1 MPPPPPTPRRSLF
14 RLLQRRGCAR
24 LVPRLFMLSCFS
36 VNLKAQCSQGASQLG
51 RAVPARRPRA
61 RSARA
66 GAARPT
72 VFTIA
77 LRLPRI
83 SPFVSCCMAK
93 DEAQWAKQ
101 MEQLR
106 DEIRRHDRLYYE
118 EAAPIITDREYDRL
132 YKELVNLET
141 QFPDLVTPDS
151 PTQRVGGKPLKAFE
165 QVAHVIPMLSLDN
178 TYSEEEVKNFYAR
191 IRRLLPN
198 EKVPVVIEPKVDG
211 VAVSL
216 IYENGRLRQAAT
228 RGDGTVGDNITQN
241 IRTIR
246 SMPEQLRGAAPKLLE
261 VRGEVYMDKHGF
273 EELNDERRKA
283 GLPLF
288 ANPRNAAA
296 GSLKQ
301 LDPAIVAKRPLGVV
315 LYGTGATEGVDV
327 DVHSEIF
334 PLLKK
339 LGLPAT
345 ERWWVA
351 KSVEEI
357 LEAIHEL
364 DGIRHK
370 FAYQTDG
377 AVVKV
382 NSFAQRERLGF
393 TAKSPRWAI
402 AYKYEAERV
411 ETRLNDIVIQVG
423 RTGILTPVAMLEPVF
438 VSGSTVGRA
447 TLHNE
452 DEIKRKDIRIG
463 DTVVIEKAGEVI
475 PAVVEVVKSKRPRD
489 AKAFDFA
496 RHIHGKC
503 PVCGS
508 PIRRDPQFVAW
519 RCENLQCPAQT
530 TRRVEFFAARSAL
543 DIESVGGIVADK
555 LVERGLVRDPLDL
568 FELKTEQLAK
578 LNLGTDEE
586 PRVFGEKNATKAIRA
601 IERARTLPLSRWLFA
616 LAIPDVGR
624 TTASQLARFHET
636 IEDVANSALLGDVL
650 DYHKKREEKEDA
662 KEIADRLLQAGFAKP
677 SKSKAE
683 KGRGITTEVGPVVAQ
698 SVLDF
703 FASAAGKK
711 ILHRIKELS
720 IHPKSEKVSAKK
732 AAALPLTGKTF
743 VLTGTLPSMA
753 REEATERI
761 EALGGH
767 VTGSVSKKTDYVLA
781 GAEPGSKFD
790 KAKELGV
797 RIIDEPEFRKILD
810 RG

>member
-1 MPPPPPTPRRSLF
+1 MEE
-14 RLLQRRGCAR
+14 
-24 LVPRLFMLSCFS
+24 
-36 VNLKAQCSQGASQLG
+36 KE
-51 RAVPARRPRA
+51 
-61 RSARA
+61 
-66 GAARPT
+66 AAK
-72 VFTIA
+72 
-77 LRLPRI
+77 RI
-83 SPFVSCCMAK
+83 
-93 DEAQWAKQ
+93 Q
-101 MEQLR
+101 QLR
-106 DEIRRHDRLYYE
+106 EEIRKHDRLYYE
-118 EAAPIITDREYDRL
+118 EAAPIISDREYDRL
-132 YKELVNLET
+132 YKELVDLET
-141 QFPDLVTPDS
+141 QFPDLITPHS

-165 QVAHVIPMLSLDN
+165 QVSHVIPMLSLDN
-178 TYSEEEVKNFYAR
+178 TYSEEEVKNFHAR

-198 EKVPVVIEPKVDG
+198 EKIPVVIEPKVDG

-228 RGDGTVGDNITQN
+228 RGDGNVGDNITQN

-246 SMPEQLRGAAPKLLE
+246 SVPERLRDAAPKLLE
-261 VRGEVYMDKHGF
+261 VRGEVYMDRKGF
-273 EELNDERRKA
+273 EKLNDERKRQ

-288 ANPRNAAA
+288 ANPRNVAA

-315 LYGTGATEGVDV
+315 FYGTGATEGLNV

-351 KSVEEI
+351 ESVEEI
-357 LEAIHEL
+357 LDAIHEL
-364 DGIRHK
+364 DGIRHN

-402 AYKYEAERV
+402 AYKYAAERV
-411 ETRLNDIVIQVG
+411 ETRLRDIVIQVG
-423 RTGILTPVAMLEPVF
+423 RTGILTPVAVLEPVL
-438 VSGSTVGRA
+438 VSGSTVARA

-452 DEIKRKDIRIG
+452 DEIKRKDIRVG

-475 PAVVEVVKSKRPRD
+475 PAVVTVVKSKRPRD
-489 AKAFDFA
+489 AKPFDFA

-503 PVCGS
+503 PICGG

-519 RCENLQCPAQT
+519 RCENLRCPAQT

-555 LVERGLVRDPLDL
+555 LVESGLIREPLDL

-578 LNLGTDEE
+578 LNLGTDEA
-586 PRVFGEKNATKAIRA
+586 PRVFGEKNATKAIKA
-601 IERARTLPLSRWLFA
+601 IERAKTLPLSRWLFA
-616 LAIPDVGR
+616 LAIPDVGK
-624 TTASQLARFHET
+624 TTATQLAQFHDNIDDVAHSQL
-636 IEDVANSALLGDVL
+636 LLDVL
-650 DYHKKREEKEDA
+650 EYHQKRDQKESA
-662 KEIADRLLQAGFAKP
+662 REIAERLIKAGFAER

-683 KGRGITTEVGPVVAQ
+683 KDGIVTEVGPVVAQ

-703 FASAAGKK
+703 FASTTGKK
-711 ILHRIKELS
+711 ILRRLNELE
-720 IHPKSEKVSAKK
+720 IQPTSEKISAKK
-732 AAALPLTGKTF
+732 AAELPLAGKTF
-743 VLTGTLPSMA
+743 VLTGTLPSMTRKEA
-753 REEATERI
+753 RKKI

-767 VTGSVSKKTDYVLA
+767 VSSSVSKKTHYVLA
-781 GAEPGSKFD
+781 GTEPGSKFD
-790 KAKELGV
+790 KAKQLGV
-797 RIIDEPEFRKILD
+797 KIIDEAEFRKILP
-810 RG
+810 R

>member
-1 MPPPPPTPRRSLF
+1 MLLGAVILSEAKGLAQGDGTRQESMPESF
-14 RLLQRRGCAR
+14 ECE
-24 LVPRLFMLSCFS
+24 VPRFARNDDDGIAEDLPICIVFMAM
-36 VNLKAQCSQGASQLG
+36 NETQ
-51 RAVPARRPRA
+51 
-61 RSARA
+61 
-66 GAARPT
+66 AAKR
-72 VFTIA
+72 
-77 LRLPRI
+77 
-83 SPFVSCCMAK
+83 
-93 DEAQWAKQ
+93 

-106 DEIRRHDRLYYE
+106 EEIRKHDRLYYE
-118 EAAPIITDREYDRL
+118 DAAPIISDREYDRI
-132 YKELVNLET
+132 YKELVDLER

-165 QVAHVIPMLSLDN
+165 QVSHLIPMLSLDN

-191 IRRLLPN
+191 IQRLLPD
-198 EKVPVVIEPKVDG
+198 ESIPVVIEPKVDG

-228 RGDGTVGDNITQN
+228 RGDGNVGDNITQN
-241 IRTIR
+241 MRTIR
-246 SMPEQLRGAAPKLLE
+246 SVPERLRGAAPKLLE
-261 VRGEVYMDKHGF
+261 VRGEVYMDKNGF
-273 EELNDERRKA
+273 EKLNDERRKA

-357 LEAIHEL
+357 LNAIHEL

-382 NSFAQRERLGF
+382 NSFGQRERLGF

-411 ETRLNDIVIQVG
+411 QTRLNDIVIQVG
-423 RTGILTPVAMLEPVF
+423 RTGILTPVAVLEPVF
-438 VSGSTVGRA
+438 VSGSTVARA

-475 PAVVEVVKSKRPRD
+475 PAVIEVVKSKRPRD
-489 AKAFDFA
+489 AKPFDFA
-496 RHIHGKC
+496 RHIQGRC
-503 PVCGS
+503 PVCSG

-530 TRRVEFFAARSAL
+530 TRRVEFLGARSAL

-555 LVERGLVRDPLDL
+555 LVERGLVREPLDL

-578 LNLGTDEE
+578 LNLGTDEQS
-586 PRVFGEKNATKAIRA
+586 RVFGEKNATKAIRA

-616 LAIPDVGR
+616 LAVPDVGR
-624 TTASQLARFHET
+624 TTATQLARFHET
-636 IEDVANSALLGDVL
+636 IEDVATSPLLNDVSE
-650 DYHKKREEKEDA
+650 YHEKREQKSSNDA
-662 KEIADRLLQAGFAKP
+662 TKEIADRLIQAGFAKP

-683 KGRGITTEVGPVVAQ
+683 KARGITTEVGPVVAQ
-698 SVLDF
+698 SVLNF
-703 FASAAGKK
+703 FASTAGKK
-711 ILHRIKELS
+711 ILRRIKELG

-732 AAALPLTGKTF
+732 AAELPLAGKTF
-743 VLTGTLPSMA
+743 VLTGTLPSMT
-753 REEATERI
+753 REEATEKI
-761 EALGGH
+761 ETLGGH

-797 RIIDEPEFRKILD
+797 RIIDEAGFRRML
-810 RG
+810 

>member
-1 MPPPPPTPRRSLF
+1 MTVDEKQAAK
-14 RLLQRRGCAR
+14 RLA
-24 LVPRLFMLSCFS
+24 
-36 VNLKAQCSQGASQLG
+36 
-51 RAVPARRPRA
+51 
-61 RSARA
+61 
-66 GAARPT
+66 
-72 VFTIA
+72 
-77 LRLPRI
+77 
-83 SPFVSCCMAK
+83 
-93 DEAQWAKQ
+93 
-101 MEQLR
+101 QLR
-106 DEIRRHDRLYYE
+106 DEIRKHDRLYYE
-118 EAAPIITDREYDRL
+118 EAAPIISDREYDRV
-132 YKELVNLET
+132 YKELVDLET

-151 PTQRVGGKPLKAFE
+151 PTRCVGGKPLQAFE
-165 QVAHVIPMLSLDN
+165 QVSHLIPMLSLDN

-191 IRRLLPN
+191 IQRLLPD
-198 EKVPVVIEPKVDG
+198 EKIPVVIEPKVDG

-216 IYENGRLRQAAT
+216 VYENGRLRQAAT
-228 RGDGTVGDNITQN
+228 RGDGNVGDNITQN

-246 SMPEQLRGAAPKLLE
+246 SVPERLRDGTPKLLE
-261 VRGEVYMDKHGF
+261 VRGEVYMDRKGF
-273 EELNDERRKA
+273 EALNDERRKQ

-301 LDPAIVAKRPLGVV
+301 LDPAIVAKRPLGIV
-315 LYGTGATEGVDV
+315 LYGTGAIDGVDV
-327 DVHSEIF
+327 DLHSEIF

-339 LGLPAT
+339 LGLPVA

-351 KSVEEI
+351 ESVEEI
-357 LEAIHEL
+357 LDAIHEL

-382 NSFAQRERLGF
+382 NSFTQREQLGF

-402 AYKYEAERV
+402 AYKYAAERV

-452 DEIKRKDIRIG
+452 DEIKRKDIRID

-489 AKAFDFA
+489 AKPFDFA

-503 PVCGS
+503 PVCGGE
-508 PIRRDPQFVAW
+508 IRRDPEFVAW
-519 RCENLQCPAQT
+519 RCENLHCPAQT
-530 TRRVEFFAARSAL
+530 TRRVEFFAARGAL

-555 LVERGLVRDPLDL
+555 LVECRLVREPLDL
-568 FELKTEQLAK
+568 FELKIEQLGK
-578 LNLGTDEE
+578 LNLGTEE
-586 PRVFGEKNATKAIRA
+586 ASRVFGEKNATKAINA

-616 LAIPDVGR
+616 LAIPDVGK
-624 TTASQLARFHET
+624 TTATQLARFHPT
-636 IEDVANSALLGDVL
+636 IEYVANSQLLRDVL
-650 DYHKKREEKEDA
+650 DYHEQRDKKESA
-662 KEIADRLLQAGFAKP
+662 KEIAGRLIKTGFAKR

-683 KGRGITTEVGPVVAQ
+683 KDGIVTEVGPVVAQ

-703 FASAAGKK
+703 FASPSGKK
-711 ILHRIKELS
+711 ILWRMNELG
-720 IHPKSEKVSAKK
+720 IQPKSEKVSAKK
-732 AAALPLTGKTF
+732 AVELPLAGKTF
-743 VLTGTLPSMA
+743 VLTGTLPSMT
-753 REEATERI
+753 REEATEKI

-781 GAEPGSKFD
+781 GAEPGSKFE

-797 RIIDEPEFRKILD
+797 KIINEAAFRKML
-810 RG
+810 